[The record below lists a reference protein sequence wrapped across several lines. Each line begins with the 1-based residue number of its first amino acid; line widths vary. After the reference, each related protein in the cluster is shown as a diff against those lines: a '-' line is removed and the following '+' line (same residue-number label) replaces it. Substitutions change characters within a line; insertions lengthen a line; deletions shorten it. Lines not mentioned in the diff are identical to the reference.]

1 MAVAYTDTCVNYIGD
16 LFQLGQTDTPFLN
29 MIGGLNGGVRVVNST
44 EFAMS
49 QYWQLGTAAQPE
61 ISEADSMT
69 APTATT
75 ITRNQATNVVQIFQE
90 QVSVSSSKLG
100 NANAISGVALTG
112 ETQPVRN
119 ELDFQIEA
127 HMKKIAK
134 NANYTF
140 LHGAYAAATNNTT
153 AVKTRG
159 VVTAITTNAIA
170 QTSTPQLTK
179 AMLDELLLKCADNG
193 MDFANAALFVN
204 GYNKQ
209 IVSGMY
215 GNYAEQ
221 DRNIGGKNIKQIET
235 DFGNVMVVYEP
246 TMAGTVALLDMGK
259 IKPVAKDIPGKG
271 QLFYEPLS
279 KVGAGE
285 QGPIYG
291 ELGIDYA
298 NEAFHGKITGL
309 KSSAA

>member
-16 LFQLGQTDTPFLN
+16 LFQLGQADTPFLN
-29 MIGGLNGGVRVVNST
+29 MIGGLNGAVRVVNST

-49 QYWQLGTAAQPE
+49 QYWQLGTAAQPA

-90 QVSVSSSKLG
+90 QVSVSYSKLG

-179 AMLDELLLKCADNG
+179 AMLDELFLKCADNG

-215 GNYAEQ
+215 GDYAEQ

-285 QGPIYG
+285 QGQIYG

>member
-159 VVTAITTNAIA
+159 VGTAITTNAIA

-221 DRNIGGKNIKQIET
+221 DRNIGGKNIKQIDT
-235 DFGNVMVVYEP
+235 DFGTVMVVYEP

>member
-90 QVSVSSSKLG
+90 QVSVSYSKLG

-179 AMLDELLLKCADNG
+179 AMLDELFLKCADNG

-209 IVSGMY
+209 IISGMY
-215 GNYAEQ
+215 GDYAEQ

-285 QGPIYG
+285 QGQIYG

>member
-16 LFQLGQTDTPFLN
+16 LFQLGQADTPFLN

-61 ISEADSMT
+61 IAEADSMT

-90 QVSVSSSKLG
+90 QVSVSYSKLG
-100 NANAISGVALTG
+100 NVNAISGVALTG
-112 ETQPVRN
+112 EPQPVRN

-140 LHGAYAAATNNTT
+140 LHGAYAAVTNNTT

-179 AMLDELLLKCADNG
+179 GMLDELFLKCADNG
-193 MDFANAALFVN
+193 MDFANATLFVN

-209 IVSGMY
+209 VVSSLY
-215 GNYAEQ
+215 GDYAEQ

-259 IKPVAKDIPGKG
+259 IQPVAKDIPGKG

-285 QGPIYG
+285 QGQIYG

-309 KSSAA
+309 KASAA

>member
-16 LFQLGQTDTPFLN
+16 LFQLGQADTPFLN

-61 ISEADSMT
+61 IAEADSMT

-75 ITRNQATNVVQIFQE
+75 ITRDQATNVVQIFQE
-90 QVSVSSSKLG
+90 QVSVSYSKLG

-140 LHGAYAAATNNTT
+140 LHGAYAAVTNNTT

-179 AMLDELLLKCADNG
+179 AMLDELFLKCADNG

-215 GNYAEQ
+215 GDYAEQ

-259 IKPVAKDIPGKG
+259 IQPVAKDIPNKG

-285 QGPIYG
+285 QGQIYG

-309 KSSAA
+309 KASAA

>member
-16 LFQLGQTDTPFLN
+16 LFQLGQADTPFLN

-61 ISEADSMT
+61 IAEVDSMT

-75 ITRNQATNVVQIFQE
+75 ITRDQATNVVQIFQE
-90 QVSVSSSKLG
+90 QVSVSYSKLG

-140 LHGAYAAATNNTT
+140 LHGAYAAVTNNTT

-179 AMLDELLLKCADNG
+179 AMLDELFLKCADNG

-215 GNYAEQ
+215 GDYAEQ

-259 IKPVAKDIPGKG
+259 IQPVAKDIPGKG

-285 QGPIYG
+285 QGQIYG

-309 KSSAA
+309 KASAA

>member
-16 LFQLGQTDTPFLN
+16 LFQLGQADTPFLN

-61 ISEADSMT
+61 IAEADSMT

-75 ITRNQATNVVQIFQE
+75 ITRDQATNVVQIFQE
-90 QVSVSSSKLG
+90 QVSVSYSKLG

-140 LHGAYAAATNNTT
+140 LHGAYAAVTNNTT

-179 AMLDELLLKCADNG
+179 AMLDELFLRCADKG
-193 MDFANAALFVN
+193 MDFANATLFVN

-215 GNYAEQ
+215 GDYAEQ

-259 IKPVAKDIPGKG
+259 IQPVAKDIPGKG

-285 QGPIYG
+285 QGQIYG

-309 KSSAA
+309 KASAA